1 MMHKNRSATQKQGSR
16 TQPNRAAKRN
26 RKNKMKSVQDIPG
39 ATSIRMIFALS
50 GSQNK
55 KRERE
60 KGTENLFKGI
70 IAENYSNLEMLR
82 DCETKTQ
89 IDQAQDAL

>member
-1 MMHKNRSATQKQGSR
+1 MNFEDRIVEITQSENQKEEKVAFKWENFKGS
-16 TQPNRAAKRN
+16 
-26 RKNKMKSVQDIPG
+26 PG
-39 ATSIRMIFALS
+39 KHQAYQYSHYKGS
-50 GSQNK
+50 GEG
-55 KRERE
+55 RH

-89 IDQAQDAL
+89 IDQEQDTLWLRQQNLA

>member
-1 MMHKNRSATQKQGSR
+1 
-16 TQPNRAAKRN
+16 
-26 RKNKMKSVQDIPG
+26 
-39 ATSIRMIFALS
+39 MIFALQ

-60 KGTENLFKGI
+60 RERGTENLFKGI

-82 DCETKTQ
+82 DCETKPQ
-89 IDQAQDAL
+89 IDQEQDTL